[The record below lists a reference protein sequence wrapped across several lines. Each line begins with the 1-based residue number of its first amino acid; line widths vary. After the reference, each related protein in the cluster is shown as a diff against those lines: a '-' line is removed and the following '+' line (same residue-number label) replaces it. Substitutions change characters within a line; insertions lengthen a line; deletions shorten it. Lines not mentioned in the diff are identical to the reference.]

1 MRKLGV
7 IWSAAGLLMAIDSQ
21 EIVEVLPPVTCRPA
35 PGIANWLRGLFVY
48 RGSLIPLVDAGVL
61 LGASRAPERMANRV
75 IVTRVS
81 NALSSTSA
89 SPWPVAIWVDSVLEI
104 DRVDFDASG
113 GHPGFGG
120 DGARFLG
127 PIAQTRWGTVQLIR
141 SDELFNAEQV
151 RVLSERIA
159 EAAA

>member
-7 IWSAAGLLMAIDSQ
+7 IWSAAGLLMAIDSC

-35 PGIANWLRGLFVY
+35 PGVAHWLRGLFVY
-48 RGSLIPLVDAGVL
+48 RGELIPLVDAGVL
-61 LGASRAPERMANRV
+61 LGAARAPERMVNRV

-81 NALSSTSA
+81 NVQSSDPA
-89 SPWPVAIWVDSVLEI
+89 SGWPVAIWVDNLLEI
-104 DRVDFDASG
+104 DRIDFETTG
-113 GHPGFGG
+113 THPGLGG
-120 DGARFLG
+120 DSARFLG
-127 PIAQTRWGTVQLIR
+127 PIAQTRWGTVQLVR
-141 SDELFNAEQV
+141 PEHLFQPDQI